1 MFPDFPTVPGIV
13 EDLTLSASESQHH
26 CSGKKSK
33 EIEGT
38 LSARRDVIDT
48 DTVGSIY
55 TLESNTVS

>member
-13 EDLTLSASESQHH
+13 EDLTLSASESQHQ

-38 LSARRDVIDT
+38 LSARRGVIDT
-48 DTVGSIY
+48 VGFIY